1 MMTITRDEKF
11 HICMKMKVGCY
22 LRKTRELLKPIWCYK
37 KYLPNMAVYTGT
49 KIELFNY
56 SM

>member
-1 MMTITRDEKF
+1 
-11 HICMKMKVGCY
+11 MKMKVGCY